1 VLVRLRRRV
10 ALLLVTA
17 LGAGA
22 LAACSSGPKDPDTL
36 LIYNAQHDDWLKAMT
51 DAFTQDTG
59 IPVEVR
65 QGGDA
70 DMSNQL
76 VKEGTKTPADVFVT
90 ENSPAMQLVDGKRM
104 FAPLPTST
112 TSQVPAEFVAKDNAW
127 VGVSRRATSLGYD
140 PKKVTEFPATMLELA
155 TDPKW
160 KGFGYAPKGAD
171 FQAIT
176 AAMYAL
182 KGKAVGDQFVAG
194 LKANGTQ
201 YANNFA
207 IMQAINAGTLKMGL
221 MYHYYFYKDRN
232 AGGDNSKNVEMHFF
246 GNEDPGA
253 FMSVSG
259 VGVLKTSNKADQA
272 QQLVAFMTSPKGQQ
286 ALADSGALEYPV
298 GNGIQPN
305 AKLPAL
311 TVLDPP
317 TVPIESLDAPAVV
330 EEFRKVGLL

>member
-1 VLVRLRRRV
+1 MRLTRSTS
-10 ALLLVTA
+10 LLLAALVTVT
-17 LGAGA
+17 G
-22 LAACSSGPKDPDTL
+22 LAACSGGPKDPDTL
-36 LIYNAQHDDWLKAMT
+36 LVYNAQHDDWLKAMT
-51 DAFTQDTG
+51 DGFTAETG
-59 IPVEVR
+59 IKIEVR

-76 VKEGTKTPADVFVT
+76 VKEGSKTPADVFIT
-90 ENSPAMQLVDGKRM
+90 ENSPAMKLVDGKGL

-112 TSQVPAEFVAKDNAW
+112 TSQVSPEFVAKDNAW
-127 VGVSRRATSLGYD
+127 IGVSRRATSLGYD
-140 PKKVTEFPATMLELA
+140 AKKVTTFPATMLELA

-160 KGFGYAPKGAD
+160 KGFGYAPRGAD

-182 KGKAVGDQFVAG
+182 KGKEVGDQFVAG
-194 LKANGTQ
+194 IKANGVV

-207 IMQAINAGTLKMGL
+207 IMTAINEGNLSMGL

-232 AGGDNSKNVEMHFF
+232 AGGDFSKNVSMHFF
-246 GNEDPGA
+246 GKQDPGA

-259 VGVLKTSNKADQA
+259 AGVLKSSNRSEDA
-272 QQLVAFMTSPKGQQ
+272 QKLVAYLTSAKGQQ

-298 GNGIQPN
+298 GPGVKQND
-305 AKLPAL
+305 KLPTL
-311 TVLDPP
+311 TALDPP

>member
-1 VLVRLRRRV
+1 MRLNRRTAALV
-10 ALLLVTA
+10 
-17 LGAGA
+17 
-22 LAACSSGPKDPDTL
+22 AACLSVCALTACSGGPKDPETL
-36 LIYNAQHDDWLKAMT
+36 LVYNAQHDDWLRAMT
-51 DAFTQDTG
+51 DGFTQQTG
-59 IPVEVR
+59 IAIKVR

-76 VKEGTKTPADVFVT
+76 VKEGRKSPADVFIT
-90 ENSPAMQLVDGKRM
+90 ENSPAMQLVDSKGLL
-104 FAPLPTST
+104 APLPAST
-112 TSQVPAEFVAKDNAW
+112 TAQVAPEFVAKDSAW
-127 VGVSRRATSLGYD
+127 IGVSRRATALGYD
-140 PKKVTEFPATMLELA
+140 AKKVTTFPATMLELA

-160 KGFGYAPKGAD
+160 AGFGYAPQGAD

-182 KGKAVGDQFVAG
+182 RGSAVGDRFVEG
-194 LKANGTQ
+194 LKAHGKV

-207 IMQAINAGTLKMGL
+207 IMQAINGGTLSMGL

-232 AGGDNSKNVEMHFF
+232 AGGDNSKNVSMHFF
-246 GNEDPGA
+246 GHQDPGA

-259 VGVLKTSNKADQA
+259 AGVLKSSNRSADA
-272 QQLVAFMTSPKGQQ
+272 QKLVAYLTSAQAQQ

-298 GNGIQPN
+298 GPSVRQN
-305 AKLPAL
+305 AQLPSLAQL
-311 TVLDPP
+311 APP